1 MKKIDFLDYITGVID
16 FLDHKQNED
25 FPALAICGKIIY
37 FIPMLC
43 LLILSLPLY
52 VLQELAILI
61 FTIFSELIQLLR
73 TLTNSLFKLGD
84 TK

>member
-1 MKKIDFLDYITGVID
+1 MKKIDFLDYIVQVLA
-16 FLDHKQNED
+16 FLDDKQDGD

-43 LLILSLPLY
+43 LMILSLPLY
-52 VLQELAILI
+52 PLQELIILI
-61 FTIFSELIQLLR
+61 FTIFKELVQLLKM
-73 TLTNSLFKLGD
+73 LTNRLFKLGD